1 MTDQPPAD
9 RDASVDT
16 AAASVPESG
25 DQAGSQVQTELQPG
39 SYGPNLGSDG
49 TIPNSDKGIAV
60 GHDPDGSHFNPE
72 EDPEPGSGSGSGS
85 APEAD

>member
-9 RDASVDT
+9 RDASVDSSSS
-16 AAASVPESG
+16 AEASAPESG
-25 DQAGSQVQTELQPG
+25 DQAGSQDQTERQPG
-39 SYGPNLGSDG
+39 TDGPNLGSDG
-49 TIPNSDKGIAV
+49 TIPNSDTGIAV

-72 EDPEPGSGSGSGS
+72 EDPDP